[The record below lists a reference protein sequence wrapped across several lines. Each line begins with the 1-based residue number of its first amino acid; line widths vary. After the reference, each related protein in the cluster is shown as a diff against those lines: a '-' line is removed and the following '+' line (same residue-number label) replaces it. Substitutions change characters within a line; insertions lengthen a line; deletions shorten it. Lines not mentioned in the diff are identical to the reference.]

1 MSEIAALQ
9 WTAVG
14 TIALAVLAMV
24 TAVFAF
30 LAFQKQSEEV
40 RLQGQELRREAAE
53 RRSAQAC
60 KVFISVEDRGADR
73 PSLIA
78 HVENTSREPVYDVR
92 VRFIHPTEALPDRE
106 PIGTIMPDQ
115 ECTDT
120 IALPDEMERKFLPGR
135 PGAIAEVIAVVRFRD
150 AAGVTW
156 ERGPNGELEDLGGPL
171 RSSPS

>member
-53 RRSAQAC
+53 RGRSAQAC
-60 KVFISVEDRGADR
+60 KVFISVEERGADR
-73 PSLIA
+73 PSRIA

-92 VRFIHPTEALPDRE
+92 VRFIHPTEALP
-106 PIGTIMPDQ
+106 
-115 ECTDT
+115 
-120 IALPDEMERKFLPGR
+120 
-135 PGAIAEVIAVVRFRD
+135 
-150 AAGVTW
+150 
-156 ERGPNGELEDLGGPL
+156 
-171 RSSPS
+171 